1 VCPCATP
8 ILRPHIN
15 IQKIIKKKESTKY
28 KKKMKNEKV
37 GKIKKNI
44 STKNVKKIIKNWS
57 RRIKISKVEKLT
69 GQF

>member
-37 GKIKKNI
+37 GKIKKI
-44 STKNVKKIIKNWS
+44 SVRRMLKKL
-57 RRIKISKVEKLT
+57 SKTGQEGSKYLKLT
-69 GQF
+69 N